1 MALAETVAGCVE
13 HVFVTSAQGHAFV
26 MELSRLNTLEGKV
39 GGREAR
45 SEERRVGKEC
55 RL

>member
-1 MALAETVAGCVE
+1 MTGTRRAWFSERLFDLALLAYPR
-13 HVFVTSAQGHAFV
+13 AFRRRFGSE
-26 MELSRLNTLEGKV
+26 MRRDF
-39 GGREAR
+39 REAR